1 MNKNPIQS
9 FISEICPFGGDSF
22 DFAHKILY
30 LKEKNSIESFPKNF
44 MYVLRDEIFNN
55 VLSEFESKPVRIFQA
70 GAIETFKG
78 LRWRI
83 DSGWSDL
90 IWGEYIKNNGG
101 KLTVV
106 DINIDHLANSV
117 FAATQLGYE
126 INAVHGDATDFISD
140 EPYDIYYLDGGNDPQ
155 ETLDQFNKI
164 KDTDS
169 IVLIDDYFV
178 KGTLIETED
187 YDITTY
193 DICNGVSVI
202 DLRAP

>member
-1 MNKNPIQS
+1 MKMNSLEAMALGI
-9 FISEICPFGGDSF
+9 GDDSF
-22 DFAHKILY
+22 DLAHKILY
-30 LKEKNSIESFPKNF
+30 LKEKNSIESFPKNV

-55 VLSEFESKPVRIFQA
+55 VLSEFESKPVKIFQA
-70 GAIETFKG
+70 GAIETFNG

-90 IWGEYIKNNGG
+90 IWGEYIRNNGG
-101 KLTVV
+101 KLTVA

-117 FAATQLGYE
+117 FAASQLGYYCE
-126 INAVHGDATDFISD
+126 INAVHGDAADFISD

-193 DICNGVSVI
+193 DMFNGVSVI